1 MPPPRRGL
9 AWAAWFAVV
18 LGLFNS
24 CAGHVESR
32 DTGQWLLAGGWA
44 PTPATGIRALRA
56 IGSDDGD
63 IQRYHAY
70 ANAVL
75 GLPYQAIFVRP
86 FEGWKVEE
94 HQIDP
99 KADAIDPAE
108 VPPVVPARRLVP
120 YRDFLV
126 EYPPGFFLFAIPP
139 ALVAH
144 GINSYF
150 FLFSSFMALLLT
162 AAVALLWDASRRMAL
177 PRAETFVFF
186 ATTCALAVG
195 PVIVRRYDAVVSMSL
210 CALVWGC
217 VTKRSWAA
225 GLGMGVG
232 VAAKGMPLLLAPII
246 LAYFVAEGRPRA
258 AFWTG
263 LIAAGIGIAAAAP
276 FARDAGAHMLDMFA
290 YHGQRPLEVE
300 STTGALLV
308 LGRIF
313 DPAFASATNTFG
325 SWNVVS
331 PWDGPFRF
339 LASALP
345 FVALLAVY
353 FFAWT
358 DLKRAAD
365 DAARARSLLRW
376 SCVALAAFMVLG
388 KVFSPQYFTW
398 LLPLGVLASV
408 LDPRPAARR
417 ELLVALLLSQVIWPF
432 CFCIGLWTSLSPIFG
447 ALVLARNLL
456 VLVWGWQMANGTAAD
471 ARAQAAQAASR
482 STVAVPT

>member
-1 MPPPRRGL
+1 MSPPRRGL
-9 AWAAWFAVV
+9 AWVVWFAVV

-75 GLPYQAIFVRP
+75 GLPYQATFVRP
-86 FEGWKVEE
+86 LEGWKVEE
-94 HQIDP
+94 RQIDP

-108 VPPVVPARRLVP
+108 VPPVAPARPLVP

-139 ALVAH
+139 AILAR
-144 GINSYF
+144 GIDSYF
-150 FLFSSFMALLLT
+150 FLFSSLMGLLLT
-162 AAVALLWDASRRMAL
+162 AAVAFLWDASRRMGFG
-177 PRAETFVFF
+177 RRESFVFF
-186 ATTCALAVG
+186 TATCALAVG
-195 PVIVRRYDAVVSMSL
+195 PVLVRRYDAVVSLSL

-232 VAAKGMPLLLAPII
+232 VAAKGMPLLLAPLV
-246 LAYFVAEGRPRA
+246 LAYFVAERRARA
-258 AFWTG
+258 ALWTG
-263 LIAAGIGIAAAAP
+263 VIAAAIGIGAAAP
-276 FARDAGAHMLDMFA
+276 FAHAAGAHMLDMFA

-300 STTGALLV
+300 STAGALLV

-313 DPAFASATNTFG
+313 NPAFASATNTFG

-331 PWDGPFRF
+331 AWDGPFRF

-345 FVALLAVY
+345 FAALVAVY
-353 FFAWT
+353 VFAWT
-358 DLKRAAD
+358 EMKRAPD
-365 DAARARSLLRW
+365 DAARARTLVRW

-398 LLPLGVLASV
+398 LLPLGVLASL
-408 LDPRPAARR
+408 LDSRRTARR
-417 ELLVALLLSQVIWPF
+417 QLAAALVLSQVIWPF
-432 CFCIGLWTSLSPIFG
+432 CFCIGLWTNLSPIFG
-447 ALVLARNLL
+447 ALVLARNAL
-456 VLVWGWQMANGTAAD
+456 VFAWGWQLARGAAAD
-471 ARAQAAQAASR
+471 TLAQAASR
-482 STVAVPT
+482 STEAVPT